1 MKLLTDSDPRDLT
14 ELDTDTTGPSDFGQ
28 AARAFLLQQ
37 AGSPD
42 DEGER
47 RIVELPLGEPLI
59 LGRSQQ
65 CGLTLPDG
73 RASRSHA
80 RLYWEAGE
88 LYVQDLSSR
97 NGTLVNGVKLE
108 KEASRL
114 NAGDRI
120 RIGSHEFLV
129 ALVSQEEARSRV
141 TSRVPVEESSEVGRE
156 LVVAAPQMTRTYG
169 FARRIAATNTTALVL
184 GETGTGK
191 DVLVRQ
197 MHAWSPRAGGP
208 LIRVNC
214 AALPEALAESE
225 LFGHEKGAFTGAVQR
240 KIGLAEAAHG
250 GTLFLDEIG
259 ELSPQVQAKLLTM
272 LENRSVTRVGST
284 KEIPVDLRVVAATH
298 RDLTAEVE
306 AGRFREDLY
315 YRIGVVILRVPP
327 LRERVPEIMLLAEL
341 FAKKFGKG
349 AGFSKDRVEF
359 SVEAQDAICQH
370 RWPGNI
376 RELRNAIE
384 HAMLVSNGETIRA
397 EHLPEPV
404 TRKKGQGPSA
414 SLQGAGMKNQ
424 VADLERQ
431 TIEQALFK
439 TGGNRTHAALELGVS
454 LRSLLYKIKKY
465 GIS

>member
-14 ELDTDTTGPSDFGQ
+14 ELDTDSTGPSDFGP
-28 AARAFLLQQ
+28 AARAYLLQQ

-42 DEGER
+42 EAGER
-47 RIVELPLGEPLI
+47 RIVELPVGETLVM
-59 LGRSQQ
+59 GRSQQ
-65 CGLTLPDG
+65 CSLVLPDG

-80 RLYWEAGE
+80 RLYWQEGE
-88 LYVQDLSSR
+88 LVVQDLSSR
-97 NGTLVNGVKLE
+97 NGTLVNGTKLE
-108 KEASRL
+108 KEPHRL
-114 NAGDRI
+114 QAGDRI
-120 RIGSHEFLV
+120 RVGSHEFLV
-129 ALVSQEEARSRV
+129 ALVSQEEVRSRV
-141 TSRVPVEESSEVGRE
+141 NSRLPEQEPQEIGPA

-169 FARRIAATNTTALVL
+169 FARRIAATNTTVLVL

-197 MHAWSPRAGGP
+197 IHAWSPRSAGP

-298 RDLTAEVE
+298 RDLTVEVE

-327 LRERVPEIMLLAEL
+327 LRERVPEIMLLARL
-341 FAKKFGKG
+341 FAKNFGAG
-349 AGFSKDRVEF
+349 AGFSGEQVEF
-359 SVEAQDAICQH
+359 SQEAEDAICQH

-384 HAMLVSNGETIRA
+384 HAMLVSNGEVLRA

-404 TRKKGQGPSA
+404 TKKRTQGA
-414 SLQGAGMKNQ
+414 TNATQGAGMKNQ

-431 TIEQALFK
+431 TIEQALHK

-465 GIS
+465 GIV